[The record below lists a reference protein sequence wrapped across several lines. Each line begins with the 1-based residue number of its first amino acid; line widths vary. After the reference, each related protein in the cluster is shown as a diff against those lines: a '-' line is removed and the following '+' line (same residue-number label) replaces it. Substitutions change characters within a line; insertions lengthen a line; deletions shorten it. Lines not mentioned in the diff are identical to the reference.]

1 MKNTIHP
8 LTFTRCLQLLLMLF
22 PFYGTAQSSQKW
34 SKPEEELASI
44 LLEDTVSHTIS
55 YLPKGY
61 WFGLPDRSHGKLVLL
76 KDGSRNYLLRDG
88 THQVHLL
95 EKNKG
100 KLQARRLDSSVF
112 AGDNF
117 LMMAFMR
124 KDTIYQYG
132 GYGFWNTRD
141 FFMRYRVANRDW
153 DFLSGGTGLPNE
165 LNYHYYDATSD
176 AFYVIGSISS
186 SHHPFARK
194 ILVDSVFRYDFK
206 SRQWASLGKIRDDF
220 KELDSRRND
229 PMAFCF
235 TSYGF
240 IDCRTFAVKLY
251 DIPQNRILE
260 PNNRVIDNLFNVGKN
275 ERLYDERYRLFIMLS
290 DTLHVL
296 LGKDDSISHT
306 RIRITSKDFNENLPQ
321 RIYTPVDAGSD
332 FDLNSTS
339 GFLLIMLLPLA
350 GWAGFRLYRTR
361 NGRLKGTKHPDRS
374 EPSSTESIE
383 EEMLHP
389 SYMSNPED
397 PKPSLQLQES
407 EEDVTFFR
415 SQLNPTELALLD
427 MLLQETLSGN
437 TADIHAINKTLGVS
451 SKDASL
457 QKARR
462 SIAINNINSCFR
474 QTFKV
479 EDNLIIRE
487 RELEDKRAFVYKV
500 DARYVDWLKG

>member
-1 MKNTIHP
+1 MKNTTIP
-8 LTFTRCLQLLLMLF
+8 LTLTRCCRLLLMLI
-22 PFYGTAQSSQKW
+22 PSYGMAQTTNAW
-34 SKPEEELASI
+34 TEPEEKLATI
-44 LLEDTVSHTIS
+44 LLQDTVSNTIS

-76 KDGSRNYLLRDG
+76 KDGPRNYLLRDG

-95 EKNKG
+95 ENIKG
-100 KLQARRLDSSVF
+100 KPQARRLDSSVF

-117 LMMAFMR
+117 HMMAFMR

-141 FFMRYRVANRDW
+141 FFMRYRAANRDW
-153 DFLSGGTGLPNE
+153 DFLTGGTGLPNE
-165 LNYHYYDATSD
+165 LNYHYYDATTD
-176 AFYVIGSISS
+176 AFYVIGSIYS

-206 SRQWASLGKIRDDF
+206 TRRWTSLGKIRDDF
-220 KELDSRRND
+220 KDLDSRRND

-260 PNNRVIDNLFNVGKN
+260 PNNRLIDNIFDVGKK
-275 ERLYDERYRLFIMLS
+275 ERLFDERYRLFIMLG
-290 DTLHVL
+290 DTLHIL
-296 LGKDDSISHT
+296 LGKDDTTFHT
-306 RIRITSKDFNENLPQ
+306 RIRLTSNDFNENLPQ
-321 RIYTPVDAGSD
+321 RIYTPVNSGSD
-332 FDLNSTS
+332 FDLRRTS
-339 GFLLIMLLPLA
+339 GYLLIMLLPLA

-361 NGRLKGTKHPDRS
+361 KDLRKITERPTQSVHSGA
-374 EPSSTESIE
+374 ESTR
-383 EEMLHP
+383 
-389 SYMSNPED
+389 
-397 PKPSLQLQES
+397 
-407 EEDVTFFR
+407 EEDLPISPVSHSEVLQSFNQLPESGEDITFFR
-415 SQLNPTELALLD
+415 SQLSSAELSLLD
-427 MLLQETLSGN
+427 MLLQETRSGN
-437 TADIHAINKTLGVS
+437 TADIHAINKILGVS

-474 QTFKV
+474 QTFKT
-479 EDNLIIRE
+479 EDNLILRE
-487 RELEDKRAFVYKV
+487 RELEDKRAFVYKL
-500 DARYVDWLKG
+500 DIRYVDWLKG